1 MIHSSDLIAQL
12 SYPSQPLPQAL
23 GFWLVGL
30 LCLWRRRYRSAF
42 ALLSVGMAWLAVCS
56 TPAFSNWLR
65 SGLENRYP
73 QRVASAYPV
82 ADAIVILGG
91 AGMDDSPITPNDPGR
106 WSESRTGFGL
116 LLFRQGRAA
125 RVLLSGGNG
134 EALAMAGA
142 LERQG
147 VPSSV
152 LMLETQS
159 RNTHQNAAYSAPVLR
174 NHGLQRILL
183 VTSPIHMP
191 RAVASFE
198 KQGLEVIPAPT
209 LDRCRLRSCAGPPW
223 HPATVLLLTGQSLKE
238 YGGMLYYRLR
248 GWR

>member
-12 SYPSQPLPQAL
+12 SHPNQPLAQAL

-30 LCLWRRRYRSAF
+30 LCLCRRRCRSAF

-65 SGLENRYP
+65 SGLEDRYP
-73 QRVASAYPV
+73 QRLASAYPV

-91 AGMDDSPITPNDPGR
+91 AGTDASPIAADDPGR

-116 LLFRQGRAA
+116 LLFRQGRAP
-125 RVLLSGGNG
+125 RVLLSGGDG
-134 EALAMAGA
+134 EALAMAGT

-147 VPSSV
+147 VPSPA
-152 LMLETQS
+152 LILETQS
-159 RNTHQNAAYSAPVLR
+159 RDTHQNAAYSAPILR

-209 LDRCRLRSCAGPPW
+209 LDSCRLRRCARLPW
-223 HPATVLLLTGQSLKE
+223 RPATVLLLTGQSLKE

-248 GWR
+248 GWG